1 MSNERALAE
10 GARAWPFE
18 EARRVVQRI
27 DGKAPEKGY
36 VLFET
41 GYGPS
46 GLPHFGTFGEV
57 ARTTLVRRAFQRLY
71 DVPTRLFCFSRD
83 QDFLRMV
90 PDHIPNKEMAAAQLG
105 PPLLPLP
112 DTLSQNK

>member
-46 GLPHFGTFGEV
+46 GLPHIGTFGEV
-57 ARTTLVRRAFQRLY
+57 ARTTMMRQAFQRLS
-71 DVPTRLFCFSRD
+71 DVPTRLFCFPDDMDGLRNVTAHITTQELRD
-83 QDFLRMV
+83 VQDRTRDEGGKSV
-90 PDHIPNKEMAAAQLG
+90 
-105 PPLLPLP
+105 
-112 DTLSQNK
+112 SV